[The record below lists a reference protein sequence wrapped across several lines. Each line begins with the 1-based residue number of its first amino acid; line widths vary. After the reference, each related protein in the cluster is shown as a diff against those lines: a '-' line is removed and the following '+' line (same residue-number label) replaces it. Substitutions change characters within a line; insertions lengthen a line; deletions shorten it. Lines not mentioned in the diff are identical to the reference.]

1 MKGSAGEVAAPM
13 SKDQINYATREPY
26 GVVAAIVPFN
36 FPLLLTAWKIA
47 PALAAG
53 NTVVI
58 KPPHQ
63 NPLSNLLMA
72 KLYDGMPKGVVNV
85 VTGAGETGALL
96 TSHPDVRV
104 VAFTGSSKVGAM
116 IASEAGKGLKKVH
129 LELGGLDPSVVFAD
143 ADVDAA
149 VKELAWS
156 RGLNA
161 GQVCTSP
168 KRIIVDEKIADQF
181 ISKLVERVKNVKVGD
196 PLDPTTDMGPMVN
209 KEARAALQAQ
219 LDKTLAEGGELL
231 YQAKAPAGQKGA
243 FFMPAV
249 VKVKEGMTAAKEE
262 MFGPVYTIL
271 VAKGEDDAIRMAN
284 STDYALGA
292 SAFTTS
298 QRLTHRARTEL
309 VGGTVWI
316 NRTQDNSLGLSFG
329 GPYQSGRAR
338 ARQGRPRVVHVEQD
352 GRRVDGAGR
361 RAQRWLAVR
370 GSQDPRRTK
379 SLEGARH
386 RREPGVNDHAHDSP
400 RWVALYRWRI
410 DGSRRSDR
418 ARVREGTRCAVARRD
433 VESQQRHHS
442 HEPNLRHDRPGPEQ
456 LAREARRPIPRSQ
469 LPADHRSE
477 LGRRRGPH
485 GDEDRRRWAWH
496 FDRQHR
502 SALRQPSRQAHR
514 VEERLA
520 LFGIPGMRGE
530 AVVEQRGDKVRVVSN
545 EKSFTL
551 FGKKLFSIGREKSAK

>member
-1 MKGSAGEVAAPM
+1 MNRFNRWLAAAALGTMLLPGQLFAAVAAKPAAAAMTAKKAPTVQKILINGRWVKAKTMKSRAITNPANEKILGHIAEAGKPDVDRAVGAAKAAFAGWKTKLPSERGDAMLEISKKLTANKEEIAKMISQETGKPYAEAYDEVGGTAAAFDYYGNLVKGKAGEVAAPM
-13 SKDQINYATREPY
+13 SRDQINYATREPY

-72 KLYDGMPKGVVNV
+72 KLFDGLPKGVVNV

-96 TSHPDVRV
+96 TAHPDVRV
-104 VAFTGSSKVGAM
+104 VAFTGSSAVGAK
-116 IASEAGKGLKKVH
+116 IAQEAGKGLKKVH
-129 LELGGLDPSVVFAD
+129 LELGGMDPAVVFAD
-143 ADVDAA
+143 ADIESA

-181 ISKLVERVKNVKVGD
+181 IGKLVERVKAVRVGD
-196 PLDPTTDMGPMVN
+196 PLDPKTDMGPMVS
-209 KEARAALQAQ
+209 KEARAALQHQ

-231 YQAKAPAGQKGA
+231 YQAKAPEGQKGS

-271 VAKGEDDAIRMAN
+271 VAKNADDAIRIAN
-284 STDYALGA
+284 STEYALGA

-298 QRLTHRARTEL
+298 QALTHRARTEL

-329 GPYQSGRAR
+329 GPYQSGGGQELGPGGLESFTWNKTVIESTTAGTAR
-338 ARQGRPRVVHVEQD
+338 SD
-352 GRRVDGAGR
+352 GWPYADRKI
-361 RAQRWLAVR
+361 
-370 GSQDPRRTK
+370 P
-379 SLEGARH
+379 GARKASKTPAIEAS
-386 RREPGVNDHAHDSP
+386 RE
-400 RWVALYRWRI
+400 
-410 DGSRRSDR
+410 
-418 ARVREGTRCAVARRD
+418 
-433 VESQQRHHS
+433 
-442 HEPNLRHDRPGPEQ
+442 
-456 LAREARRPIPRSQ
+456 
-469 LPADHRSE
+469 
-477 LGRRRGPH
+477 
-485 GDEDRRRWAWH
+485 
-496 FDRQHR
+496 
-502 SALRQPSRQAHR
+502 
-514 VEERLA
+514 
-520 LFGIPGMRGE
+520 
-530 AVVEQRGDKVRVVSN
+530 
-545 EKSFTL
+545 
-551 FGKKLFSIGREKSAK
+551 